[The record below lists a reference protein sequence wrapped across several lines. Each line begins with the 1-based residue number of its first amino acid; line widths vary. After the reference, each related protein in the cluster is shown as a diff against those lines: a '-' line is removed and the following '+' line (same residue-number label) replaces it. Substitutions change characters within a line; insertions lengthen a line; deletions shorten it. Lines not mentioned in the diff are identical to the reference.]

1 MTEHITVA
9 DGEVLTVS
17 ATAGSYGTVFQELPP
32 NGQWTVSAKS
42 PLNLG
47 PGRYRIETVLG
58 TVRHSVDSRTVAALN
73 ATLPRLTAAAKL
85 GADVVAYAS
94 AKDPR
99 PMLSDKFKRLAER
112 SKAVPETLGKRADL
126 AFERLDAAE
135 TRANNGLDRIEKVA
149 SDAENA
155 AAVVE
160 DAANQLSNT

>member
-1 MTEHITVA
+1 MTIPVIVA
-9 DGEVLTVS
+9 PGEVLTVT
-17 ATAGSYGTVFQELPP
+17 ADAGSYGTVFQDMPQT
-32 NGQWTVSAKS
+32 GQWTVSAKS

-47 PGRYRIETVLG
+47 PGRYRIETVIG
-58 TVRHSVDSRTVAALN
+58 SIRHSVDSRAVAALN
-73 ATLPRLTAAAKL
+73 ATLPRATEMVRSQAIITKAIIE
-85 GADVVAYAS
+85 G
-94 AKDPR
+94 R

-112 SKAVPETLGKRADL
+112 SKAVPEALGQRADR

-160 DAANQLSNT
+160 DAANQLTNGG